1 VPEYYRPQS
10 WFVMGNIVSSTR
22 LLTFVGREVPDL
34 LKPAYNFGG
43 MSLTQM
49 AMPYVNNWIRTRTSV
64 GDLIHNFSVMNLGT
78 NLSSLLQEDA
88 GDGLIN
94 RVQLFNQTRDNR
106 GLMLTDKDT
115 EALANVSV
123 PLSSLDKLQA
133 QAQEQMA
140 SISSIPLVILLGTTP
155 SGLNA
160 STDGE
165 IRAFYDWIK
174 SCQEKLFSD
183 NIKRVMDIIQL
194 SEFGEIDPEIGFAFE
209 PLWQLDDVAQA
220 TVRKTDADTA
230 AVYITS
236 GVIDP
241 AEERERLAMD
251 DDGLYPALDLN
262 KEIEGPDDGSEEDID
277 GDPAGGMGGK
287 SEEREI

>member
-1 VPEYYRPQS
+1 
-10 WFVMGNIVSSTR
+10 MGNIVNSTR

-64 GDLIHNFSVMNLGT
+64 GDLVHNFSVMNLGT
-78 NLSSLLQEDA
+78 NLSSMLEEGA
-88 GDGLIN
+88 GDALLN
-94 RVQLFNQTRDNR
+94 RVQGFNNLRDNR
-106 GLMLTDKDT
+106 GLMVTDKDT
-115 EALANVSV
+115 EQLTNVAV

-133 QAQEQMA
+133 QAQEQIA
-140 SISSIPLVILLGTTP
+140 SISSIPLVVLLGTTP
-155 SGLNA
+155 AGLNT

-174 SCQEKLFSD
+174 SCQEKLFAD
-183 NIKRVMDIIQL
+183 NLKRVIDIIQL
-194 SEFGEIDPEIGFAFE
+194 SEFGVIDPEITFSFE
-209 PLWQLDDVAQA
+209 PLWQLDDVARA

-230 AVYITS
+230 AVYITA

-251 DDGLYPALDLN
+251 DDGLYPSLDLN
-262 KEIEGPDDGSEEDID
+262 KEIEPPEEDVPEDIE